1 MPPSSS
7 GQDTRLIPV
16 LGTRLVHNVG
26 SNPTGGII
34 FVAPIAQ
41 RLEQETHN
49 FLAGGSNPSRR
60 IKNIYK
66 CVVPVAQLSRAALF

>member
-16 LGTRLVHNVG
+16 PGTRLVHNVG
-26 SNPTGGII
+26 SNPTGGTI
-34 FVAPIAQ
+34 FGRIAQ

-49 FLAGGSNPSRR
+49 FLVLGSNPSTPT
-60 IKNIYK
+60 IAS
-66 CVVPVAQLSRAALF
+66 VAQLDRATDF